1 VCKISWSH
9 LRTPHNT
16 YPHSLAPILT
26 HSHTHTSHL
35 PAYTHSH
42 PPAYTHSH
50 PHTRSHTHTH
60 VHMFTRSH
68 LHTHVHTLCTQLEG
82 HSRPIRTAAIATLKP
97 STPQKIL
104 PTSPQSA
111 LTPATQ
117 TPPPSTNAKPSPVR
131 NSHNQATPTSRK
143 MTPTK
148 TTALKATPHPLV
160 EQQSQMVQPTEKP
173 TLKPTMKPK
182 LKLKKVGGA
191 RQTKHGKGE
200 GGKKGTNKSI
210 TIPSIEYPV
219 SWSSML
225 QHGGYYSRGAA
236 IAWGLLQ

>member
-1 VCKISWSH
+1 
-9 LRTPHNT
+9 
-16 YPHSLAPILT
+16 
-26 HSHTHTSHL
+26 
-35 PAYTHSH
+35 
-42 PPAYTHSH
+42 
-50 PHTRSHTHTH
+50 
-60 VHMFTRSH
+60 MFTHSH
-68 LHTHVHTLCTQLEG
+68 LHTHVHTLTSTHTHVHTLCMQLEG

-97 STPQKIL
+97 STPQKVL
-104 PTSPQSA
+104 PTSPQSVP
-111 LTPATQ
+111 TPATQ
-117 TPPPSTNAKPSPVR
+117 TPPPSANAKPSPIR

-148 TTALKATPHPLV
+148 TTALKATPPPLV

-225 QHGGYYSRGAA
+225 QHGGCYSVGTATA
-236 IAWGLLQ
+236 GVLLQ